1 MSSAEPTFVIDAS
14 VFVADAR
21 PAEPFHADAHRLLET
36 LTARR
41 CHLYVPAIVLP
52 EIAAA
57 ISRGAG
63 DPALARE
70 AVDLYRHWPGVRVRA
85 ADEALAA
92 LAAEVAAEYRIR
104 GCDAI
109 YVALAYVEEAVL
121 ITLDGQQRERT
132 PATIRARTPAEEL
145 AVLDGE
151 LRNGA

>member
-1 MSSAEPTFVIDAS
+1 MSSAEPAFVIDAS

-21 PAEPFHADAHRLLET
+21 PAEPSHADAHRLLET

-41 CHLYVPAIVLP
+41 CNLYVPAIVLP

-70 AVDLYRHWPGVRVRA
+70 AVDLYQHRPGVRVRA

-109 YVALAYVEEAVL
+109 YCLPAQDSRRLLATPRRVSAHRNR
-121 ITLDGQQRERT
+121 TLNCHR
-132 PATIRARTPAEEL
+132 
-145 AVLDGE
+145 
-151 LRNGA
+151 